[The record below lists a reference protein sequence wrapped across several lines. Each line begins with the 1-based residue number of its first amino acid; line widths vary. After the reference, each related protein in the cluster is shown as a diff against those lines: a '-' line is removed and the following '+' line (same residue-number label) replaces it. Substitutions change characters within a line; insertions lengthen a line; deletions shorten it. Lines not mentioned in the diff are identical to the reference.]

1 MITAVTAA
9 CLAVFVL
16 IVWASVSGR
25 MHDACMPH
33 CKCGRLARFHTKHG
47 WQCECCWGEE
57 AE

>member
-1 MITAVTAA
+1 MITAVAAA

-33 CKCGRLARFHTKHG
+33 CRCGRLARFHTRDG
-47 WQCECCWGEE
+47 WVCEQCYGGE
-57 AE
+57 